1 MAMKNAQSCKLL
13 ANFYLFHLFVSILFV
28 TLKINSIESL
38 HRHVL
43 KENYLEDNTI
53 ILTLCINLIQ
63 FL

>member
-1 MAMKNAQSCKLL
+1 MAMKNAQSYKLL
-13 ANFYLFHLFVSILFV
+13 ANFYLFHHFISILFV

-38 HRHVL
+38 HSHVL
-43 KENYLEDNTI
+43 EENYLEDNMI